1 MREQFADL
9 FTVLQVGVVYKK
21 QSTITEPA
29 CSGVCRSMVDFYHLQ
44 ATSSP
49 LHDSA
54 LISLDQDG
62 RDFADV
68 IAPKLPFMFA
78 MAAKDV
84 YYLHIFQHLVEGD
97 TGDKRFTLT
106 CLANAGCPCQNT

>member
-9 FTVLQVGVVYKK
+9 FTVL
-21 QSTITEPA
+21 
-29 CSGVCRSMVDFYHLQ
+29 
-44 ATSSP
+44 
-49 LHDSA
+49 
-54 LISLDQDG
+54 QDG